1 MRELPFRYQVI
12 TGMGS
17 PSALHLNVA
26 ELYSSTVDEVGD
38 DAILGGDTDSP
49 VSPEER
55 RHLQL
60 IML

>member
-17 PSALHLNVA
+17 PSALHLNQA
-26 ELYSSTVDEVGD
+26 ELYSRTVNEVGD

-55 RHLQL
+55 RHL
-60 IML
+60 